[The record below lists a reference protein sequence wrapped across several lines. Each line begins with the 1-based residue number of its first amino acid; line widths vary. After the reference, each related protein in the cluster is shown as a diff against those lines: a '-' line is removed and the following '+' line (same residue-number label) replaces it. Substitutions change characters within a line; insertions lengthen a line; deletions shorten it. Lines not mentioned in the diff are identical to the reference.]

1 MKKIV
6 IMVFLAI
13 FCFINTSYSQNV
25 LELKG
30 VVIDASTKEP
40 IAFANL
46 GILGT
51 QMGVASDING
61 KFSLKISSRFD
72 NMIIK
77 TTAVGYKSFEIS
89 IADAAKQKT
98 IIISLEP
105 VSYEIEQ
112 VNVLGKLQIYRRMI
126 KDVVRDIS
134 KNYINKNF
142 NYKSYLENNIS
153 INGNSVIDNKA
164 YVLLYDSKGYNR
176 SDVLSVFNSISYKVY
191 DPTHLSQSVINK
203 GLVYLDDLLSYDL
216 IRNARN
222 ILDLD
227 NINFYKLSDL
237 GKLFYDG
244 HKIQIIGFELNN
256 PSLSLTGDA
265 YATKC
270 YGKLYVDLT
279 DNVIIRSIID
289 FEGGFNPEG
298 RNLYTSSEKVLKNV
312 KRTVKVDYK
321 KIGDKYFLSAISV
334 RYSGNAI
341 SGSSVFITR
350 KINRTSPEKVV
361 GREYFNNDFRDND
374 FQYSKYFEGED

>member
-1 MKKIV
+1 MA
-6 IMVFLAI
+6 FLAI
-13 FCFINTSYSQNV
+13 FCFINTSYAQDV

-61 KFSLKISSRFD
+61 VFSLKISSKFD
-72 NMIIK
+72 NMVIK
-77 TTAVGYKSFEIS
+77 SSAVGYKSFEIS
-89 IADAAKQKT
+89 IADAAKQKVIT
-98 IIISLEP
+98 ISLEP
-105 VSYEIEQ
+105 ISYEIEQ
-112 VNVLGKLQIYRRMI
+112 VNVLGKLHIYRRMI
-126 KDVVRDIS
+126 KDVVRDIP
-134 KNYINKNF
+134 KNYISKSF
-142 NYKSYLENNIS
+142 NYKSYLENNIA

-191 DPTHLSQSVINK
+191 NPTSLSPSIINK

-216 IRNARN
+216 IRNPRN

-227 NINFYKLSDL
+227 NIDSYKLSDL

-256 PSLSLTGDA
+256 PSLSLTGDV

-321 KIGDKYFLSAISV
+321 KLGDKYFLSAISV
-334 RYSGNAI
+334 KYSGKAI

-350 KINRTSPEKVV
+350 KINRISPEEIV
-361 GREYFNNDFRDND
+361 GREYYNNDFRDNY